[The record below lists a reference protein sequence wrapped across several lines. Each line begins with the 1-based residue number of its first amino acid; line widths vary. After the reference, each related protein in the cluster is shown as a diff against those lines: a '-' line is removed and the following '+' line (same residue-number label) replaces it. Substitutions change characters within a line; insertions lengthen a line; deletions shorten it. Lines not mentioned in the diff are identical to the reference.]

1 MDEWEK
7 LLKTPLREK
16 KPTLRR
22 WTDPTKHVA
31 YNKKCVPGENYGI
44 LTGRPNNLFVIDLDV
59 YKTGESSDGIKYDL
73 EYFKKIC
80 GEDVYVVR
88 TASGG
93 STYSLY
99 TRINLISFATGTVFR
114 ALLT

>member
-22 WTDPTKHVA
+22 WTDPTNHVA

-59 YKTGESSDGIKYDL
+59 YKTGEKN
-73 EYFKKIC
+73 
-80 GEDVYVVR
+80 V
-88 TASGG
+88 
-93 STYSLY
+93 STNTFRVLYSLGF
-99 TRINLISFATGTVFR
+99 SV
-114 ALLT
+114 LLKFEIGLNRGSIK